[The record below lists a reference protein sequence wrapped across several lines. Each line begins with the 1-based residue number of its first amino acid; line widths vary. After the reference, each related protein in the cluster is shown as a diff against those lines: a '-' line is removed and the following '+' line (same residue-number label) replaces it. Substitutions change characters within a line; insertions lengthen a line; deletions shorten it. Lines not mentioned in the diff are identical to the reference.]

1 MTKNLMVKLSP
12 EMHEAIT
19 RSARRGGHTSKGF
32 LIQALISFDP
42 EIKRV
47 WDKEN
52 GK

>member
-1 MTKNLMVKLSP
+1 MVKQIIVKFSP

-19 RSARRGGHTSKGF
+19 SSARRGGHTIKGF
-32 LIQALISFDP
+32 LTQSLISFDP
-42 EIKRV
+42 DIKRV